1 VSTVEAGTPAA
12 SLDEHAIRGAM
23 SPAGLKELSALEIL
37 PVTDSTNSEMQLRP
51 TPDRHGRAIL
61 ADRQTAGRGR
71 RGREWHSPAAGNIYL
86 SLGWWFD
93 NPHSM
98 LGFLPLAV
106 AVQTCRA
113 LSRMGLRGYGI
124 KWPNDILVNDRK
136 LAGILV
142 ESFSDARGGVN
153 AVIGVGVNVR
163 MPLVGTGAG
172 PGAGPR
178 DGSGGVLGVID
189 QPWTDLVSELE
200 NGGDASR
207 NELAGL
213 LIDELLTG
221 ARVFASDGFTP
232 FLTEWRQ
239 WDLLH
244 GKRITVNQP
253 GLSADN
259 QPVRVRHG
267 LARGIGPEGG
277 LMFEDEAGGKEQLL
291 AAQVS
296 VRHD

>member
-61 ADRQTAGRGR
+61 AD
-71 RGREWHSPAAGNIYL
+71 
-86 SLGWWFD
+86 WWFD